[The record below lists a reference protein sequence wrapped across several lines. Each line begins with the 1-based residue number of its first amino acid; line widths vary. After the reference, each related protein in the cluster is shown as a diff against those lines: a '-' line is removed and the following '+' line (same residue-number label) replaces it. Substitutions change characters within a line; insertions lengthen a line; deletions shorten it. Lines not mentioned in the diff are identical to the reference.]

1 MLLKMLGSHCLELTM
16 PWLWGGPYTAEPGAV
31 FEVDDRDGLSLLE
44 GNDRLFEPV
53 SCPTTVERQQLVP
66 PATSPAPEKPRRR
79 RKENFEADAAGK
91 DA

>member
-1 MLLKMLGSHCLELTM
+1 MFLKMLGPERLELTM
-16 PWLWGGPYTAEPGAV
+16 PWLCGGPYTAEPGAV

-53 SCPTTVERQQLVP
+53 SCPALEGQRIVP
-66 PATSPAPEKPRRR
+66 PATSPAPQKPRRR
-79 RKENFEADAAGK
+79 RKENSEADAAGK